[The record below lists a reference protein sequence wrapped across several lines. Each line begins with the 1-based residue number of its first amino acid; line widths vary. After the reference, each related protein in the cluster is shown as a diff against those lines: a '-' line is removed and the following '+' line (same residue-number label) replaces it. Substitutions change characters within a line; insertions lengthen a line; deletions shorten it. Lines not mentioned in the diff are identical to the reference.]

1 VIDSVTVLQ
10 KARQIGGKTYGAKLA
25 AIWRGRHGE
34 NISTPTERM
43 AATLRENVNVWDTE
57 SESQRFVLVRF
68 SHVTRLG
75 DIITRGTQTLYTTD
89 SF

>member
-1 VIDSVTVLQ
+1 MINSVTLLQ
-10 KARQIGGKTYGAKLA
+10 KSAGKFGGNLA
-25 AIWRGRHGE
+25 AMWGGSHCE

-43 AATLRENVNVWDTE
+43 SATLRENANRWDTG
-57 SESQRFVLVRF
+57 SESHRFVLVRF

-75 DIITRGTQTLYTTD
+75 DIINVGTQTLYPTD